1 MSRAVGTCERARAS
15 AARSRW
21 RIARGGRARAR
32 GFGESGPWVGFRS
45 DKSELKRLEYLLE
58 CARRDASERALSE
71 TRALSRLR
79 EVEDERDMYAKRL
92 RESDRDVFAL
102 EKALT
107 EKTASV
113 ETAMA
118 VARRQIKWQEERYAE
133 LEGRFAALERECE
146 ALRARVVVDEA

>member
-1 MSRAVGTCERARAS
+1 MRNTRVGASWARRGRARRARAS
-15 AARSRW
+15 A
-21 RIARGGRARAR
+21 
-32 GFGESGPWVGFRS
+32 FGESGPWVGFRS

-71 TRALSRLR
+71 KRAVERLQG
-79 EVEDERDMYAKRL
+79 VEDERNMYANRL
-92 RESDRDVFAL
+92 KESEKDVFKL
-102 EKALT
+102 EKALE
-107 EKTASV
+107 EKTAGV

-146 ALRARVVVDEA
+146 ALRARIGVDEA